1 MKKMKWN
8 KTYNTQVFGE
18 CLEIN
23 NLRNEA
29 GICTFKIAQV
39 GPFEEY
45 ENNTYY
51 LGKVGRNT
59 FMYMDNNEWKG
70 HIIYNIYDTVS
81 TETLL
86 MEDNEYT
93 YKEAHVIASVLK
105 LMAMDNFKE

>member
-1 MKKMKWN
+1 MKRMKWN
-8 KTYNTQVFGE
+8 KTYNTQAFGE

-23 NLRNEA
+23 TLKKES

-39 GPFEEY
+39 VPFEEY
-45 ENNTYY
+45 ESNTYY

-59 FMYMDNNEWKG
+59 YMYIDNNEWKN
-70 HIIYNIYDTVS
+70 HIIYNIYDTVP

-93 YKEAHVIASVLK
+93 YKEVHVTASALK
-105 LMAMDNFKE
+105 QIAMDNFKD